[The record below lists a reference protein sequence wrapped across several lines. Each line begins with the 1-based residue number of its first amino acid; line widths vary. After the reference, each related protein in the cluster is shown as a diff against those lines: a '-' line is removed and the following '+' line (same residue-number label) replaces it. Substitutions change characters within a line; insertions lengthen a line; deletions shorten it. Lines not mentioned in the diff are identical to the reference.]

1 MQTHMP
7 FMAQSV
13 FPIIKIM
20 QTYLKL
26 FHLTSLQRKA
36 ILYLAIMTYLYIAPD
51 KAGYCIFTQFRERE
65 NAIKFISVR
74 AKTQ

>member
-1 MQTHMP
+1 MP

-36 ILYLAIMTYLYIAPD
+36 ILYLAIMTHKQIIYSSVDHDQMAFDISRD
-51 KAGYCIFTQFRERE
+51 KSGFHKA
-65 NAIKFISVR
+65 
-74 AKTQ
+74 